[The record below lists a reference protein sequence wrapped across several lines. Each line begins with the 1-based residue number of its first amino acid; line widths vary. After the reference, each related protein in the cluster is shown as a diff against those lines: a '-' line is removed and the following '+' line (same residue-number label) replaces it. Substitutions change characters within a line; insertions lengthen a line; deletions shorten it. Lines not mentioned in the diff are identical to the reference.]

1 MFDVAEN
8 PKNGSSLATPRRE
21 ARSARRTIRRR
32 RYRVSRVR
40 KLVLEKGLLSK
51 SESKELFSWQ
61 DGDIDVWLIRVNGI
75 ERKLTDREFARILVH
90 YAKNRGF
97 KSNRKSESKEEEG
110 GKLLQ
115 AVKANA
121 ELMEEKGYETVAKML
136 YLDERF
142 EGRKRNKGGDYSHV
156 IARSEIEDEIRLVFE
171 KQREFGHSFATEE
184 NLEEYISIWASQRPF
199 STQEDIE
206 KK

>member
-61 DGDIDVWLIRVNGI
+61 DGDIDIWIIRVNGI
-75 ERKLTDREFARILVH
+75 ERKLTDREFARILIH

-97 KSNRKSESKEEEG
+97 KSNRKSESKETETG
-110 GKLLQ
+110 VLLK
-115 AVKANA
+115 AVKEN
-121 ELMEEKGYETVAKML
+121 EKIMA
-136 YLDERF
+136 
-142 EGRKRNKGGDYSHV
+142 
-156 IARSEIEDEIRLVFE
+156 
-171 KQREFGHSFATEE
+171 EE
-184 NLEEYISIWASQRPF
+184 NYGESIRSWYC
-199 STQEDIE
+199 
-206 KK
+206 